1 MKKFYTV
8 IFSIFL
14 VQVVLAQEPRGKEI
28 DTLWQHQINQVFQH
42 LDLERV
48 PHGVLLDY
56 AMEFTD
62 VSAYG
67 PGELYDSNRVDID
80 VFTNIYKTLY
90 MGMTAPDP
98 VSSP

>member
-1 MKKFYTV
+1 MKKFYV
-8 IFSIFL
+8 LLLANILCLSAFS
-14 VQVVLAQEPRGKEI
+14 QREDEI
-28 DTLWQHQINQVFQH
+28 DILWQHQINRVFQH
-42 LDLERV
+42 MDLERV

-80 VFTNIYKTLY
+80 VFSNIYKTLY